1 MGYTRTV
8 HEKEGSMAEF
18 NRQSQRPAPRASQ
31 RSAQRT
37 PRPDGSP
44 RRTSAASNRASVAS
58 SRTSA
63 ASSRTSSASSR
74 TSVAAGTRQRAAAP
88 QQRNRQAAASVRQR
102 SAAPSRAQKKNGT
115 NPLLLLII
123 GLVAAGLIISAAFGI
138 SSLLGSSD
146 SESSS
151 VSAEQQVESA
161 PTRPTAGQ
169 LSAEGRPTTGGG
181 KATAAGKTAVGIVRT
196 PEERMSASSSPNN
209 VPPGPKTVY
218 LTFDDGPS
226 TNTQNI
232 LDILDEYGVK
242 ATWFVKSDQ
251 RQVEYVK
258 DIWAADHQIAIHTYS
273 HEYENIYASVD
284 SYWNDLHAAGGVI
297 KDLLGFE
304 PTLVRFPGGSE
315 NSYNKAVSAP
325 IIAQMNANGT
335 HYFDWN
341 VSSGDGANHDAE
353 FLIDYTIEQSERCH
367 SACVLMHDSAAKDS
381 TVEALPTIIEWYI
394 DNDFEFDVLLAD
406 SYGYHF

>member
-1 MGYTRTV
+1 
-8 HEKEGSMAEF
+8 MAEF

-123 GLVAAGLIISAAFGI
+123 GLVAAGLIIAAAFGI

-181 KATAAGKTAVGIVRT
+181 KATAAGKT
-196 PEERMSASSSPNN
+196 
-209 VPPGPKTVY
+209 PGPKTVY